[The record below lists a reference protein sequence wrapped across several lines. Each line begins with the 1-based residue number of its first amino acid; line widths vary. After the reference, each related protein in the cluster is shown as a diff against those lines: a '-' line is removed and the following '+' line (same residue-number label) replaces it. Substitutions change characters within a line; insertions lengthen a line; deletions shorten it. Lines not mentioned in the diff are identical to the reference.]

1 MLENK
6 AVRDELLYAEE
17 KKKGDER
24 GEGAGAGEKAPSAG
38 IVAH

>member
-6 AVRDELLYAEE
+6 GVRDELLYADE
-17 KKKGDER
+17 KKKEEKGD
-24 GEGAGAGEKAPSAG
+24 GEQRDEKGSPAG